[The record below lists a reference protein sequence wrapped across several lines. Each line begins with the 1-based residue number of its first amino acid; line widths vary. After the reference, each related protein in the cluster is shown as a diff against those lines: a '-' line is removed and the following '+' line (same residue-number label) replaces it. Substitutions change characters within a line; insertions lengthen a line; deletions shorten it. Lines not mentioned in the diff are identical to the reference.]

1 MHTGV
6 FCFYALHRMDVM
18 YKNIVDLHVHTDNS
32 FDGNHSATFLC
43 EKAEFLD
50 LRAVAFTDHCEVDQF
65 RGNHQYEKRIFQAF
79 FEVAKVH
86 SAFSGKLLVLNGI
99 ELGQPAY
106 DTEIAD
112 NIVGRYDYDQIIAS
126 VHNLRGREDFY
137 FMESFKLEE
146 VDALL
151 KEYFDEII
159 NMLNWGNFDV
169 LAHLTYPLRYFY
181 AKSGITVNMNDY
193 KKQVDEILRLTA
205 KKDKALE
212 INTGGLRQPLNKLH
226 PEVDVI
232 KRFRELGGK
241 MVTAGSDAHYAE
253 HLAAGIDKAY
263 DAAYAA
269 GFDSIT
275 FFQRR
280 TPMTMKIESGD

>member
-1 MHTGV
+1 M
-6 FCFYALHRMDVM
+6 F
-18 YKNIVDLHVHTDNS
+18 KNIVDLHVHTDNS

-43 EKAEFLD
+43 EKAEFMD
-50 LRAVAFTDHCEVDQF
+50 LRALAFTDHCEVDQF
-65 RGNHQYEKRIFQAF
+65 KDNRQYEKRIFQAF
-79 FEVAKVH
+79 FEIAKVR
-86 SAFSGKLLVLNGI
+86 SAFRGKLLVLNGI

-106 DTEIAD
+106 DPETAE
-112 NIVGRYDYDQIIAS
+112 NIINRYDYDQVIGSI
-126 VHNLRGREDFY
+126 HNLRNREDFY
-137 FMESFKLEE
+137 FMESFTEDETKKY
-146 VDALL
+146 L

-159 NMLNWGNFDV
+159 NMLQWGNFDV

-181 AKSGITVNMNDY
+181 AKSGISVDLNDY
-193 KKQVDEILRLTA
+193 KNQIDEILLLTA

-232 KRFRELGGK
+232 KRFKELGGK
-241 MVTAGSDAHYAE
+241 LVTVGSDAHFAE
-253 HLAAGIDKAY
+253 HLAKDIDKAY
-263 DAAYAA
+263 EAALSA

-280 TPMTMKIESGD
+280 TPMLMKIENEDQK